1 MQKRQNDTKGVF
13 RMSNRGSIKKNI
25 FKDFSNLFR
34 SSFLP
39 KQILTYFRKKVHF
52 KVFDRSF
59 NTPLSSIRA
68 TRGSYKSYLQANNQV
83 STDPDV
89 FLKKSLWKISLEN
102 ASVVIFF
109 SVKLKAAVL
118 KLYVNQILRT
128 IFLVSLAKFFRALF
142 S

>member
-25 FKDFSNLFR
+25 FIDFSNLFR

-39 KQILTYFRKKVHF
+39 KQILTYFRKKVNF
-52 KVFDRSF
+52 KVFDRSS

-83 STDPDV
+83 NTGPDV
-89 FLKKSLWKISLEN
+89 FLKKSIWKISQEN

-109 SVKLKAAVL
+109 SVKLKAAAL
-118 KLYVNQILRT
+118 KLYVNYILRT